1 MYKIIPCLCLIMMPF
16 LLSAQN
22 DEIIKHENLVYYN
35 SSIKE
40 YLQYMRE
47 NTEDAQMLAMID
59 SMAKYNMALEEKL
72 NSVVLPEVEEE
83 PAEIAMENEESEEI
97 TEEYP
102 APEYESEEQGE
113 EDFESF
119 GMDKFMPFKRKFKT
133 SFEIQ
138 VGINNLNIKSVAAGV
153 NEPEVY
159 TPASWYWDFALLT
172 KNRLGGKNSKV
183 ALSYG
188 FSYLINRFSMDN
200 DVRLTIINDKPEFV
214 EVSGAK
220 NNPKLNIGYLTVPVA
235 FDFKLSKGFQFSLGG
250 FAGYRVHTVQKLET
264 KPDYERIEE
273 VRFANYRLNNWLYGA
288 KVSIGLRGF
297 NLVGRYCF
305 NNLFRENNN
314 YDVNTFMI
322 GTSFRM

>member
-1 MYKIIPCLCLIMMPF
+1 MYKIILSLGLIMIPF
-16 LLSAQN
+16 LMSAQN
-22 DEIIKHENLVYYN
+22 DEIVKHENLVYYN
-35 SSIKE
+35 SSVKE
-40 YLQYMRE
+40 YLQYMRD
-47 NTEDAQMLAMID
+47 NTDDAVMLSLID
-59 SMAKYNMALEEKL
+59 SMAKYNIILEEKL
-72 NSVVLPEVEEE
+72 NNVVLPEIAEE
-83 PAEIAMENEESEEI
+83 PAEISMENEE
-97 TEEYP
+97 TEEMTEDYP
-102 APEYESEEQGE
+102 SPDDETEEQGE

-119 GMDKFMPFKRKFKT
+119 GMDRFIPFKRKFKT
-133 SFEIQ
+133 SLEIQ
-138 VGINNLNIKSVAAGV
+138 VGINNLNINSVAAGV

-200 DVRLTIINDKPEFV
+200 DVRLTIINDQPEFV
-214 EVSGAK
+214 EVTGAK
-220 NNPKLNIGYLTVPVA
+220 NNPKLNIGYVTVPLA
-235 FDFKLSKGFQFSLGG
+235 FDFKLSKGFQFSIGG
-250 FAGYRVHTVQKLET
+250 FAGYRVHTVQKLEI

-305 NNLFRENNN
+305 NNLFRENDH
-314 YDVNTFMI
+314 YEFNTFML
-322 GTSFRM
+322 GTSFRI